1 MSEHSPDSPNGLADG
16 SEPSMEDILAS
27 IRKIIADDDAG
38 EFVSDTSEVEDAV
51 GIDSLD
57 SGLSDIPSENSDID
71 TLYRKL
77 ICLNPNCR

>member
-38 EFVSDTSEVEDAV
+38 EFVSDTSEIEDAV
-51 GIDSLD
+51 GRDNLD
-57 SGLSDIPSENSDID
+57 SGLRDIPSENSDID
-71 TLYRKL
+71 TLSL
-77 ICLNPNCR
+77 IHI